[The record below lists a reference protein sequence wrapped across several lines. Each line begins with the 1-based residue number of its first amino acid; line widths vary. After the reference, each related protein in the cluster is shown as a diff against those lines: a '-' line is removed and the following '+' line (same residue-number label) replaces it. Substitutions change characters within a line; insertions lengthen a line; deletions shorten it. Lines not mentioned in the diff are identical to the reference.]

1 MNLKIIKTIKA
12 DKVRVLQNDFFNV
25 VLESSILV
33 LWTSGVPQDYVT

>member
-12 DKVRVLQNDFFNV
+12 DKVRVLQNDFFNA

-33 LWTSGVPQDYVT
+33 LWTSSVLQDYVT